1 MWIAIGISI
10 GSAIVGGFCFALSK
24 WNEISKPWDTITG
37 KWNDC

>member
-10 GSAIVGGFCFALSK
+10 GSAIVGFCFALSK

-37 KWNDC
+37 KWDDC